1 MAAVTFTTKILKFQ
15 KQGEK
20 TGWTYIEI
28 SEAQASKLNPGVKTS
43 FRVKG
48 RLDDFKIDMAALLPM
63 GDGQFI
69 LPLNASIRKGIGK
82 KVGDTVKVSFEF
94 DGRQIRPSSD
104 FMKCLKD
111 DARAFDFFQTLPKG
125 HQNYFSKWID
135 SAKTAETKAK
145 RITMAVIA
153 LGSGQGYAE
162 MLRANKNTRG

>member
-1 MAAVTFTTKILKFQ
+1 MITFKTMIQKFG

-20 TGWTYIEI
+20 TGWSYIEVTKN
-28 SEAQASKLNPGVKTS
+28 QAEKLNPGVKTS

-48 RLDDFKIDMAALLPM
+48 KLDNFPIEKTALLPM
-63 GDGQFI
+63 GEGNFI
-69 LPLNASIRKGIGK
+69 LPMNTVIRKAIGK
-82 KVGDTVKVSFEF
+82 KHGDPVAVTFEL
-94 DGRQIRPSSD
+94 DERPLKPSAD

-111 DARAFDFFQTLPKG
+111 DERAYNFFKTLPKS

-153 LGSGQGYAE
+153 LGSNQGYGE
-162 MLRANKNTRG
+162 MVRANKNNR